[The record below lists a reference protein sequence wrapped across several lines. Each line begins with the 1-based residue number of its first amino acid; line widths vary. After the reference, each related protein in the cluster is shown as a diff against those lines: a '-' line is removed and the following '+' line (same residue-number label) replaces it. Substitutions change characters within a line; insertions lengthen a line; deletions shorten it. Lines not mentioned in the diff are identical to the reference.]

1 MFRRRYAARHRGLGE
16 QRGNRCFVQTE
27 QAEITEHSQ
36 ANLSVPIRQA
46 PKNVDIKIVA
56 LLGAANFTRR
66 LAELGLGLGSVI
78 QIVQAQGFG
87 PVIIEVAGSR
97 IALGHG
103 MTDKIL
109 VKLA

>member
-1 MFRRRYAARHRGLGE
+1 MFRRRYASRHRGLGE
-16 QRGNRCFVQTE
+16 HHGNRNFVRTE
-27 QAEITEHSQ
+27 DAEMAEHSST
-36 ANLSVPIRQA
+36 NLSMPIRQA
-46 PKNVDIKIVA
+46 PKNTDLRIVA

>member
-1 MFRRRYAARHRGLGE
+1 MFRRRYTTRHRGLGE
-16 QRGNRCFVQTE
+16 EQGNRNFIRIE
-27 QAEITEHSQ
+27 DAETAKHLPV
-36 ANLSVPIRQA
+36 NLSMPIRQA
-46 PKNVDIKIVA
+46 PKNTDLKIVA
-56 LLGAANFTRR
+56 LLGASNFTRR

-87 PVIIEVAGSR
+87 PVIIEVSGSR